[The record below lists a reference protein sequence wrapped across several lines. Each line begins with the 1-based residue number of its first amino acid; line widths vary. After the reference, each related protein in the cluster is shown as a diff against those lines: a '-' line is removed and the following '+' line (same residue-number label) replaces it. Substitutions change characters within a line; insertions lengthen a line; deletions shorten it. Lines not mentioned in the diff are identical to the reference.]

1 MKITRNSLEVY
12 EGWIGKD
19 LPSINIIDVLVDTQ
33 KKFGE
38 LWIKGIIMVD
48 FNKIKHGRHTIIRYE
63 YVNNTIRFTKEWN
76 NIK

>member
-33 KKFGE
+33 KKKPENLF
-38 LWIKGIIMVD
+38 
-48 FNKIKHGRHTIIRYE
+48 
-63 YVNNTIRFTKEWN
+63 
-76 NIK
+76 